1 MIKEPSSKL
10 VEPFEILSLL
20 TNEYV
25 LDKAMSSID
34 FRRIH
39 RKKNEKKNEKCI
51 YSALGMSDFHSSFGA
66 K

>member
-25 LDKAMSSID
+25 LDKAMSAIN

-39 RKKNEKKNEKCI
+39 RKKNEKKNVFTLLLE
-51 YSALGMSDFHSSFGA
+51 
-66 K
+66 

>member
-1 MIKEPSSKL
+1 MSIKSQKMIKEPSSKK

-34 FRRIH
+34 FLRIH
-39 RKKNEKKNEKCI
+39 RKKNEKKNVFTLLLE
-51 YSALGMSDFHSSFGA
+51 
-66 K
+66 

>member
-1 MIKEPSSKL
+1 MSIKSQKMIKEPSSKL

-25 LDKAMSSID
+25 LDKAMSAIN

-39 RKKNEKKNEKCI
+39 RKKNEKKNVFTLLLE
-51 YSALGMSDFHSSFGA
+51 
-66 K
+66 